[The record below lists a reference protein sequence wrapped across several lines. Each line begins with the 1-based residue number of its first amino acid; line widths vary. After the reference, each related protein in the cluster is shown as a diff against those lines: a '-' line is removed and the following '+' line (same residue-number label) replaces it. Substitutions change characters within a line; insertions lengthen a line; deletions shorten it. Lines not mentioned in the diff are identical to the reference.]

1 MGTSENT
8 IPSRRAVLAG
18 VASAALLPIAAAVP
32 TAAPAM
38 PSDPDGL
45 DRPAAL
51 ARMEQVVDLL
61 RTCYVREGWKI
72 DNEAAER
79 ALAFM
84 RQFAKDGSEPDDGR
98 EATLDFL
105 HSHGQNLD
113 WVFCG
118 DVGGMICGGAAHSER
133 ASNIADA
140 ELLILA
146 ERCLAAEA
154 EFCRLNRVW
163 DEMPRSNA
171 KPPAKLRIREGD
183 AALGIP
189 QPEQPQEYYSGVAV
203 SRMRGAK
210 WRDKA
215 GSSFVEDEDTMSLT
229 IRNFSPSAEAR

>member
-18 VASAALLPIAAAVP
+18 LIPAIALPIAAAVP
-32 TAAPAM
+32 TVTSAM

-45 DRPAAL
+45 DRSGAL

-118 DVGGMICGGAAHSER
+118 DVGGMICGSAAHSER
-133 ASNIADA
+133 ASSTVDA

-146 ERCLAAEA
+146 ERFLAAEA
-154 EFCRLNRVW
+154 EYCRLNRIW

-171 KPPAKLRIREGD
+171 EPPAKLRIREGD
-183 AALGIP
+183 AALGIR
-189 QPEQPQEYYSGVAV
+189 QPV
-203 SRMRGAK
+203 
-210 WRDKA
+210 
-215 GSSFVEDEDTMSLT
+215 
-229 IRNFSPSAEAR
+229 